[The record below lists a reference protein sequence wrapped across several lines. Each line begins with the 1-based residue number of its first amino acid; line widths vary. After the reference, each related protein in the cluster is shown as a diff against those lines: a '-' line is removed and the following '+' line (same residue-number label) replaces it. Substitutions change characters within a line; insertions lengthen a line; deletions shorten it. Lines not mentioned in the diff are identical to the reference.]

1 MRALTYADIGRVEMA
16 DVPKP
21 TIEAPTDVLVRVTT
35 TAICG
40 SDLHVLHGRIPGMTP
55 GGILGHEFVGVVEE
69 AGGAVTTVKPGD
81 RVLASFMIPCGT
93 CWFCRKRLFSR
104 CPDQRVF
111 GYGMFLGDINGAQA
125 EYVRVPNADI
135 CLRVIDEGLSDER
148 VLFAG
153 DIFTTGYDC
162 AVEARIEEGDVVVV
176 QGCGPVGLMAVQ
188 AARAFKPS
196 VIYAIDTV
204 AQRLEMAQ
212 GFGAVPVDA
221 NAVHVPSHIQ
231 DHTEGRGADV
241 LLECVGAI
249 PALVGSVDIVR
260 AGGRISVIGVYSEP
274 EVELPL
280 NLTFV
285 KAIDLKFCGT
295 ANIVGRWDDALA
307 MIADGSADPQSIISH
322 RLSLDD
328 AVRGYE
334 LFATRE
340 ALKVV
345 LSP

>member
-1 MRALTYADIGRVEMA
+1 MRALTFADIGRVEMA
-16 DVPKP
+16 DVPRP
-21 TIEAPTDVLVRVTT
+21 AIEDPADVIVRVTN

-40 SDLHVLHGRIPGMTP
+40 SDLHVLHGRIPGMAP
-55 GGILGHEFVGVVEE
+55 GSILGHEFTGVVDEV
-69 AGGAVTTVKPGD
+69 GPAVRSVKPGD
-81 RVLASFMIPCGT
+81 RVLASFTIPCGA
-93 CWFCRKRLFSR
+93 CWFCSRRLFSR

-125 EYVRVPNADI
+125 EYVRVPSADL
-135 CLRVIDEGLSDER
+135 CLRVIDASMSDEK

-162 AVEARIEEGDVVVV
+162 AVEGRIQEGDVVVV

-188 AARAFKPS
+188 AARSFKPS
-196 VIYAIDTV
+196 VIYAVDTV

-221 NAVHVPSHIQ
+221 SAVHVPSHIQ

-249 PALVGSVDIVR
+249 PALTGAIDVVR
-260 AGGRISVIGVYSEP
+260 AGGRISIIGVYSEP
-274 EVELPL
+274 EMELPL

-295 ANIVGRWDDALA
+295 ANVVGRWDEA
-307 MIADGSADPQSIISH
+307 MELITSGAADPASIISH
-322 RLSLDD
+322 RLPLDE
-328 AVRGYE
+328 AVHGYE
-334 LFATRE
+334 IFASRE
-340 ALKVV
+340 AMKVV
-345 LSP
+345 LIP

>member
-1 MRALTYADIGRVEMA
+1 MRALTFADIGRVEMA
-16 DVPKP
+16 DVPRP
-21 TIEAPTDVLVRVTT
+21 TVEEAGDALVKVTT

-40 SDLHVLHGRIPGMTP
+40 SDLHVVNGRIPGMIP
-55 GGILGHEFVGVVEE
+55 GSTLGHEFAGVVEDCGPE
-69 AGGAVTTVKPGD
+69 VRTVQPGD
-81 RVLASFMIPCGT
+81 RVLASFTIPCGA
-93 CWFCRKRLFSR
+93 CWFCAKRLFSR

-111 GYGMFLGDINGAQA
+111 GYGMFLGDLNGGQA
-125 EYVRVPNADI
+125 EYVRVPNADL
-135 CLRVIDEGLSDER
+135 CLRAIDPSLSDET

-196 VIYAIDTV
+196 VIYAVDMV

-221 NAVHVPSHIQ
+221 SAVHVPSHIQ
-231 DHTEGRGADV
+231 DHTDGRGADV

-249 PALVGSVDIVR
+249 PALTSAIDVVR

-274 EVELPL
+274 EMEFPL

-307 MIADGSADPQSIISH
+307 LIASGAADPASIISH
-322 RLSLDD
+322 RLPLDD

-334 LFATRE
+334 LFASRE
-340 ALKVV
+340 AMKVV
-345 LSP
+345 LTP

>member
-1 MRALTYADIGRVEMA
+1 MRALTFADIGRVEMA
-16 DVPKP
+16 EVRRPVVEEPGDV
-21 TIEAPTDVLVRVTT
+21 VVRVTT

-40 SDLHVLHGRIPGMTP
+40 SDLHVVHGRIPGMTP
-55 GGILGHEFVGVVEE
+55 GSVLGHEFAGVVEE
-69 AGGAVTTVKPGD
+69 VGAGVRTLKPGD
-81 RVLASFMIPCGT
+81 RVLASFTIPCGT
-93 CWFCRKRLFSR
+93 CWFCAKRLFSR

-111 GYGMFLGDINGAQA
+111 GYGMFLGDLNGGQA

-135 CLRVIDEGLSDER
+135 CLRTIDGSMSDET

-196 VIYAIDTV
+196 VIYAVDTV

-212 GFGAVPVDA
+212 SFGAVPVDA
-221 NAVHVPSHIQ
+221 SAVHVPSHIQ

-249 PALVGSVDIVR
+249 PALAGALDIVR
-260 AGGRISVIGVYSEP
+260 AGGRVSVIGVYSEP
-274 EVELPL
+274 EMAFPL

-285 KAIDLKFCGT
+285 KGVDLKFCGT
-295 ANIVGRWDDALA
+295 ANIVGRWDEALA
-307 MIADGSADPQSIISH
+307 LIVSGAADPASIISH
-322 RLSLDD
+322 RMSLDD

-334 LFATRE
+334 LFASRE

-345 LSP
+345 LTP